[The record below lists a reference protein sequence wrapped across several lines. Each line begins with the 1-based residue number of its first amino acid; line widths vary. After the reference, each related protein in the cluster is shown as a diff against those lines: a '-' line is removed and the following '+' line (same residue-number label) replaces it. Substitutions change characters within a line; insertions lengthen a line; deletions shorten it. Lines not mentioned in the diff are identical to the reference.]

1 LKAVALADIPILAEG
16 LEVMEKP
23 KLIEV
28 LDSNG
33 EDLTQ
38 FFDKNYI
45 MVERILSTSMIF
57 PVVHPR
63 QARSIRGKW

>member
-1 LKAVALADIPILAEG
+1 VIALADIPIVADGSELK
-16 LEVMEKP
+16 EKP

-38 FFDKNYI
+38 YFDKNYV

>member
-1 LKAVALADIPILAEG
+1 VIALADIPIVAEG
-16 LEVMEKP
+16 LEIKEKP

-38 FFDKNYI
+38 YFDKNYI